1 MTNTRIKHRRT
12 SRFLMPHAIFSDN
25 VDQKIVLNSML
36 VGWSTF
42 SHIKKETFQNQR
54 RSPVCQAVLLSLFGS
69 NTGKNRWRAKTR
81 FFTRRSENSKKNA
94 GDPKLA
100 QTDSNEPVSER
111 IWTHFKKVEIS
122 KLFAKPRVLS
132 HLCPAAFSKNGSG
145 EPNTSEIYG
154 CLSLGA
160 RFLTPFGPKKS

>member
-1 MTNTRIKHRRT
+1 MASKNSI
-12 SRFLMPHAIFSDN
+12 FYEAIGKFK
-25 VDQKIVLNSML
+25 KI
-36 VGWSTF
+36 
-42 SHIKKETFQNQR
+42 
-54 RSPVCQAVLLSLFGS
+54 
-69 NTGKNRWRAKTR
+69 
-81 FFTRRSENSKKNA
+81 A

-111 IWTHFKKVEIS
+111 IWTHLKKVEIS
-122 KLFAKPRVLS
+122 KFFAKPRVLS

-160 RFLTPFGPKKS
+160 RFLTPFVQKKVNF